1 MQHITITLMIID
13 FLIFTLHLVVF
24 IFSGTFNL
32 ASALASFSSTSNF
45 SAQCCNSCFLSTCFP
60 SATISANLDY
70 SSASLGF
77 NEPEDEPD
85 DDLLCLLDFNL
96 IAFPDFLST
105 SASLSQFLIFNPII
119 KFLKAKIF
127 SIKQK
132 IILFMQQK

>member
-1 MQHITITLMIID
+1 MQHITITLRIID

-24 IFSGTFNL
+24 ISSSTFNL
-32 ASALASFSSTSNF
+32 ASALASFSLISNF
-45 SAQCCNSCFLSTCFP
+45 SEQCCNSCFFSTYFA
-60 SATISANLDY
+60 SAAISANLDY

-77 NEPEDEPD
+77 NEPENEPD

-105 SASLSQFLIFNPII
+105 SASLSQFYLIFNPII

-127 SIKQK
+127 SIK
-132 IILFMQQK
+132 